1 MEWDYKV
8 EFATEDLFSAK
19 YIQPH
24 NHDGNDVLVDSMKT
38 EGERGW
44 ELVQVVPLNGNV
56 TFIYK
61 KPKPREL
68 GKDYS

>member
-1 MEWDYKV
+1 MEWEYRVQIAK
-8 EFATEDLFSAK
+8 EDLLSAK
-19 YIQPH
+19 YIKAH
-24 NHDGNDVLVDSMKT
+24 NYTGDDLLVESMNM

-44 ELVQVVPLNGNV
+44 ELVQVVPLNGDV

-68 GKDYS
+68 GKEY